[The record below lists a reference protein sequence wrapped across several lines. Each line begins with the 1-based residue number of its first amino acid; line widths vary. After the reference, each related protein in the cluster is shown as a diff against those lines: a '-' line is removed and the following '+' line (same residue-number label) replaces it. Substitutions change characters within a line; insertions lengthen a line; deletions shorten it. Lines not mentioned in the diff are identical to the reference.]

1 MSITINDLMQNVY
14 SYFLNL
20 YHQNSGTPTN
30 ITFLAFDATG
40 PSITPNM
47 FKLNATDTEYSRALA
62 VEQFSDLTNVIP
74 AIDADHFYHTSKNI
88 DEFYTMLLEG
98 SFSVSQ
104 DSNEIALFN
113 AFKNQARQ
121 KFNDLKLGSS
131 IPGKILQFLPA
142 YATPNDWYDVN
153 VAANWSNYS
162 ASMSEQQQTGEPPP
176 IDPPILIPSIPW
188 KWQVLPEELVP
199 MLQNPD
205 TLSRFSQL
213 EAVDIIEGADAVEQL
228 HVDPSVNRIIRN
240 LVNDAIVDGAVV
252 AIPSDSI
259 IDSGIFIRP
268 SDRIIDHVIDS
279 GVVVSPAVQPISPS
293 INQVINNDLMR
304 LEIRP
309 QLRQLQ
315 VNLTTPMAEGLV
327 ERGAN
332 STLQREIQGA
342 ALRELQRA
350 DIAIQNPVLQK
361 FRLTELL
368 RFASEYEVVS
378 SSLSLSFKY
387 CMVKIDRPW
396 LSQAYLATKGWYVP
410 GYASGGFSTG
420 AVDNNPGLFPALP
433 INFIAVKDLQI
444 SGWSHEEE
452 VNVIKAGGL
461 GPFSLIDRSI
471 DQVSKTL
478 SKPGI
483 QIIGWICQTMPL
495 LPPASAPA

>member
-30 ITFLAFDATG
+30 TTFLAFDATG

-47 FKLNATDTEYSRALA
+47 FKLKATDTEYSRALA

-74 AIDADHFYHTSKNI
+74 VINTDHFYHTSKNI

-98 SFSVSQ
+98 SFSTSQ
-104 DSNEIALFN
+104 DSNEITLFN
-113 AFKNQARQ
+113 AFKSQARQ
-121 KFNDLKLGSS
+121 KFDALKLGSS

-142 YATPNDWYDVN
+142 YATPNDWYDID

-162 ASMSEQQQTGEPPP
+162 VTMSEQQQTGEPPP

-188 KWQVLPEELVP
+188 KWQVLPEELAP

-205 TLSRFSQL
+205 TLPRFSRL
-213 EAVDIIEGADAVEQL
+213 EAVDIIEGTDAVEQP
-228 HVDPSVNRIIRN
+228 HVDPSVNGIIRN
-240 LVNDAIVDGAVV
+240 LVNDRIVDSAVV
-252 AIPSDSI
+252 ATPSDSI
-259 IDSGIFIRP
+259 IDSGIVTRL
-268 SDRIIDHVIDS
+268 SDRIIDS
-279 GVVVSPAVQPISPS
+279 GVVVSPAVQPINPGISQ
-293 INQVINNDLMR
+293 IINNDVMR

-315 VNLTTPMAEGLV
+315 VNLAAPMAQGLV
-327 ERGAN
+327 ARGAN
-332 STLQREIQGA
+332 STVQREIQGA
-342 ALRELQRA
+342 AVREFQGA

-368 RFASEYEVVS
+368 RLASEYEVVS

-387 CMVKIDRPW
+387 CMVTIDRPW
-396 LSQAYLATKGWYVP
+396 LSQAYLATQGWYVP
-410 GYASGGFSTG
+410 GHASGGFSTG
-420 AVDNNPGLFPALP
+420 TVSNNPGLFPALP
-433 INFIAVKDLQI
+433 ISFIAVKDLQI

-478 SKPGI
+478 SKPGV